1 MIKTSPCNHNP
12 VPRNKYTDLYSLT
25 KQVFKCLLHCLMT
38 TSEHCIDTT
47 GILSRTIPATRTT
60 TIMNMQHNRTHI
72 CTEIESEPI
81 GGFFPS
87 MESIGVCGSGTYI
100 TQHHSWGTS
109 GGQLRACPQQL
120 DRATGVYILPAYTPQ
135 LTAAFLAATVA
146 DQRMDYRI
154 GWIWLLFIEYI
165 SRS

>member
-38 TSEHCIDTT
+38 ISEHCIDTT

-87 MESIGVCGSGTYI
+87 MESIGVCGSGTYL

-120 DRATGVYILPAYTPQ
+120 GLYPTTDGSILGSHSCRSENG
-135 LTAAFLAATVA
+135 LSDWVDLVAF
-146 DQRMDYRI
+146 Y
-154 GWIWLLFIEYI
+154 
-165 SRS
+165 